1 MPAKGT
7 ERTVN
12 RLSGLLHRIRN
23 RSGGAASTKQKKP
36 KIDKQHRIQIR
47 WLHYDKDKD
56 KYTPVRN
63 RYGGGNRY
71 IAYMDSHPLTL
82 QEIQERACELFFP
95 KGQSHFGSL
104 EDMSKCVTNSAQE
117 VILSFPGSGTISD
130 YLNENGLYPSLT
142 YFYLR
147 TICIN
152 SEEDEQTSAQI
163 NSNSQLK
170 ESEAAHIVNQV
181 IGLTPDTQYSSEA
194 TASTASFPSGGT
206 VAYFSHPEF
215 RTVCPICCCTN
226 LSDEE
231 CL

>member
-1 MPAKGT
+1 MDAIIKQAVLEELRKQQDRKKEDNKNSAINSEMSVPAKGT

-12 RLSGLLHRIRN
+12 HLSGLLHRIRN

-95 KGQSHFGSL
+95 KGQSHFSSL
-104 EDMSKCVTNSAQE
+104 EHMSKCMTNSA
-117 VILSFPGSGTISD
+117 
-130 YLNENGLYPSLT
+130 
-142 YFYLR
+142 
-147 TICIN
+147 
-152 SEEDEQTSAQI
+152 
-163 NSNSQLK
+163 
-170 ESEAAHIVNQV
+170 
-181 IGLTPDTQYSSEA
+181 
-194 TASTASFPSGGT
+194 
-206 VAYFSHPEF
+206 
-215 RTVCPICCCTN
+215 
-226 LSDEE
+226 
-231 CL
+231 